1 MCVRGVISWEG
12 AVSPLSRVV
21 EIVHIYIKMRVTQ
34 TYSFFSINGTVQ
46 LNLCLLLYVD
56 DFNILIIWM
65 QGLHSLVAQMVKN
78 LPAVWEAWVQSLGW
92 EVSLEEGMAIHPNI
106 LAWRIPMDRGAWWA
120 AVHGVA
126 KSQTWL
132 SD

>member
-92 EVSLEEGMAIHPNI
+92 EVSLEEGMVTHSSI
-106 LAWRIPMDRGAWWA
+106 LAWRIPWTEEAGELQSVGLQRVGN
-120 AVHGVA
+120 H
-126 KSQTWL
+126 
-132 SD
+132 